1 MEKIVLN
8 RALISLGSNLG
19 DKSAYLKQAIDSIQ
33 DLIGDVEFISS
44 FHESAPWGYDS
55 ENQFLNA
62 CITCYTHLSPF
73 ELLDQLKQIELS
85 MGRIK
90 TVNGYEDRCI
100 DLDIVLYNKDE
111 IKMYELTIP
120 HPHFQNREFVMIPLL
135 EIIQETDEFH
145 SFIHV

>member
-1 MEKIVLN
+1 MEKVVLN

-44 FHESAPWGYDS
+44 FHESVPWGYDS

-111 IKMYELTIP
+111 IKTYELTIP

-135 EIIQETDEFH
+135 EIIQETDEFY

>member
-1 MEKIVLN
+1 
-8 RALISLGSNLG
+8 
-19 DKSAYLKQAIDSIQ
+19 
-33 DLIGDVEFISS
+33 
-44 FHESAPWGYDS
+44 
-55 ENQFLNA
+55 
-62 CITCYTHLSPF
+62 
-73 ELLDQLKQIELS
+73 

-111 IKMYELTIP
+111 IKTNELTIP